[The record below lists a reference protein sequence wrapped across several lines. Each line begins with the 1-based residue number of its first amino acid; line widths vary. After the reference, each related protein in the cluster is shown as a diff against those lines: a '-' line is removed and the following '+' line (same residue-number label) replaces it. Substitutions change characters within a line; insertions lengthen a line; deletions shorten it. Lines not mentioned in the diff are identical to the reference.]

1 MLMSKDRGRRT
12 LALILVLCGLVVPDS
27 IVATAQSKYIDR
39 AGKASF
45 FSSAPLEDIAAE
57 NNQAVSILDVE
68 SGEVVASMLMRS
80 FDFRKELMEE
90 HFNEN
95 YVESDKYPKATFRG
109 KVRNMAEFDV
119 ARDGTYTLDIAGE
132 ITLHGVTRPLELEAV
147 AKVANGTIA
156 TKAVFPL
163 RVADF
168 KIDVPRLVIRNI
180 AEVVEVTVSFNYLP
194 MSAARAGE

>member
-1 MLMSKDRGRRT
+1 MGLNMCRRVLGMALLT
-12 LALILVLCGLVVPDS
+12 GTLILTDQG
-27 IVATAQSKYIDR
+27 AARGQSKYIDR

-57 NNQAVSILDVE
+57 NNQAVSILDIE

-80 FDFRKELMEE
+80 FDFRKALMEE

-109 KVRNMAEFDV
+109 KVQNMAEIDV
-119 ARDGTYTLDIAGE
+119 SKDGAYTLDIAGE
-132 ITLHGVTRPLELEAV
+132 ITLHGVTKALAMKAE
-147 AKVANGTIA
+147 AKVVNGTIA
-156 TKAVFPL
+156 AKAVFPL

-180 AEVVEVTVSFNYLP
+180 AEVVEVTVSFNYQP
-194 MSAARAGE
+194 MSAARASD